1 MFRIG
6 QRLPGIFVFDGMQL
20 IRRVLWGLLFL
31 LLVTGCERDY
41 MFRGGMEGIAF
52 STDTVMFDT
61 IFTSIG
67 SVTRHFRVYNSYG
80 SDMTIDGIRLA
91 GGDGSPFKINV
102 NGVSSPDVVDVP
114 LRSGDS
120 LFVFV
125 EVTID
130 PEANADPSFVV
141 TDSIMFYTKERIQS
155 VKLVAYGQDV
165 VLLRKSTIGTR
176 RFTAEKP
183 YLIYDWLVVDTASV
197 LTIDPGAQLHFYKG
211 ASLVVSHEASLQ
223 VKGTKEKPVV
233 FSGSRLEEWYA
244 DQAGQWGGIFL
255 RPGSRNHEIDYAHI
269 RNATIGLSVD
279 TVGMDGTPPLKLSNT
294 RIEHISKQ
302 GLVAQSSSIVAWN
315 SLFADCGS
323 ASVALTLGG
332 NYEFYHCTIANFF
345 RWPYRGVPA
354 LLLSNYC
361 VNEEDGEEDIVD
373 LELALFSN
381 CIIYG
386 VNDNEVGLDFKH
398 RVKSGNDSEETQVN
412 YLFDHSLIKTTL
424 DPAVLSNSKHFK
436 EVILNESPLFVRPG
450 DYNYQLDTLSMALD
464 HGNLE
469 SARLYPKDYH
479 GNLRID
485 AAILPDLGF
494 VERVEEQ

>member
-1 MFRIG
+1 VFRIG

-31 LLVTGCERDY
+31 LLVTGCERDF

-294 RIEHISKQ
+294 RIEHISQQ

-323 ASVALTLGG
+323 A
-332 NYEFYHCTIANFF
+332 
-345 RWPYRGVPA
+345 
-354 LLLSNYC
+354 
-361 VNEEDGEEDIVD
+361 
-373 LELALFSN
+373 
-381 CIIYG
+381 
-386 VNDNEVGLDFKH
+386 
-398 RVKSGNDSEETQVN
+398 VK
-412 YLFDHSLIKTTL
+412 KTTTII
-424 DPAVLSNSKHFK
+424 HF
-436 EVILNESPLFVRPG
+436 ILYPLVFIKKLIYSSPLLMSQRFHRILIGRSFGRDVTKYYAHRSRHTKSH
-450 DYNYQLDTLSMALD
+450 QHRKQT
-464 HGNLE
+464 HH
-469 SARLYPKDYH
+469 RLNIGH
-479 GNLRID
+479 HID
-485 AAILPDLGF
+485 
-494 VERVEEQ
+494 

>member
-1 MFRIG
+1 MCRNG
-6 QRLPGIFVFDGMQL
+6 QGLPGIFVIDGMRL

-31 LLVTGCERDY
+31 LLVAGCERDY

-67 SVTRHFRVYNSYG
+67 SATRHLRVYNSYG

-91 GGDGSPFKINV
+91 GGEDSRFRINV
-102 NGVSSPDVVDVP
+102 NGVSSHDVSDVP

-125 EVTID
+125 EVTIN
-130 PEANADPSFVV
+130 PESNADPSFVV
-141 TDSIMFYTKERIQS
+141 TDSILFYTKERIQS

-165 VLLRKSTIGTR
+165 VLLRKSTVGTR

-183 YLIYDWLVVDTASV
+183 YLIYDWLVVDTAAV

-211 ASLVVSHEASLQ
+211 ASLVVSHEASLKVQ
-223 VKGTKEKPVV
+223 GTKDKPVV

-244 DQAGQWGGIFL
+244 DQPGQWGGIFL
-255 RPGSRNHEIDYAHI
+255 LPGSRNHEIDYAHI
-269 RNATIGLSVD
+269 RNATIGLTADS
-279 TVGMDGTPPLKLSNT
+279 VGMDGAAPLLLSNT
-294 RIEHISKQ
+294 KIEHISKQ
-302 GLVAQSSSIVAWN
+302 GLVAQSSSILSWN

-354 LLLSNYC
+354 LLLSNYY
-361 VNEEDGEEDIVD
+361 VNEEDGEEDVVD
-373 LELALFSN
+373 LEKALFSN

-386 VNDNEVGLDFKH
+386 VNDNEVGLDFKQK
-398 RVKSGNDSEETQVN
+398 VKSGNPAEETMVN

-424 DPAVLSNSKHFK
+424 DPELLRNAQHFN
-436 EVILNESPLFVRPG
+436 EVIVNESPLFASPG
-450 DYNYQLDTLSMALD
+450 DYNYQLDTLSIAQD
-464 HGNLE
+464 HGNLDG
-469 SARLYPKDYH
+469 ARLFPKDYF